1 MRLSKKDNAIEVA
14 FYCKNYDQEILIYG
28 GRFLKDLGDLS
39 NLQPSTLLISPAVNL
54 TKITCHSPNLTTTDF
69 STCTK
74 LQEIDLSDC
83 TKLGSGIGT
92 SSTLNIAACTNL
104 RSVNAF
110 NTQLTAILTNLSGG
124 NVEEI
129 RFPYSVQTITVKN
142 QPLLRSLGIPVY
154 YTGRLTDSNNR
165 FVERLVS
172 VDIANCERLESLV
185 TNYCEVDGVPVEVP
199 AFLGVKYGQTFSI
212 SNSLT
217 FLERL
222 DLSHCANLR
231 SLSLGDFTRLKELNI
246 DDITSWDATSS
257 NLGQLTLINCPNVET
272 VTFNQNT
279 LDGENSLGVAFKEG
293 TTLDLSGLTHLKHVR
308 SNVGV
313 KGLKNLLLPTSVVS
327 LVFDFPKDT
336 TYSQPFSDIEN
347 IWSRSADHSSDGFK
361 GIDLLDMDT
370 ITDFSMGS
378 LNLVE
383 NAINLN
389 IKITKTFPY
398 FNYHKTSNFFQPTG
412 IVDIS
417 DYEDSLAYLFKGVNL
432 DQLII
437 VCNKP
442 LTQSNASYMFAYASC
457 SNAETIPQLFTFLRN
472 TTDLSYMFYHA
483 SILHAPILPA
493 TTTDCRYMFYNCS
506 SMTSTPSNWL
516 NEYNRTPVSDYCYT
530 GCTGIVE
537 IDGQPGI
544 LDNIPVRWGGYERQN
559 SPYGGESITAN
570 NTLDREITSF
580 KAKGRTLRNIVTEV
594 AQTPTLM
601 SQSSSQALRSGLD
614 EHILTIDGNMP
625 KAELEGI
632 TLVNLASEKRSGYLS
647 CNKTTND
654 IRKELNQA
662 FKINDGAPFH
672 AVTLEGLT
680 LTNLIPE
687 QGKTPEITN
696 NDGSFEI
703 GKNLDDNIVIKKGKM
718 ESAIIYGKTLTNSV
732 NKDTSPLYTNDYQ
745 GTVKLYEGSD
755 FELITD
761 NYTFESATIY
771 GRTLINLLNSTHF
784 VTTSCTNPSHKG
796 NGLYTADLGD
806 WFNFGFEVPTI
817 IGQKYI
823 FHIKSANTTNGTIFV
838 NETNYYGKGIT
849 SFNTN
854 SIKYAI
860 FTATT
865 SVTFIGFGGGG
876 LSNPTI
882 DTPILMDY
890 QDGIENW
897 NWDEIPYF
905 EDMQSVKMSS
915 LMTANQDNILGKCS
929 ISVGGAYGGY
939 IKKLTD
945 TTGEFKVTNSSQDVK
960 INFGGVNTI
969 IGRDNWCYV
978 TVRFGEDMSNV
989 NFNKVRGWT
998 LLKDNRTLVFKELT
1012 YGGGGIGGLVMSN
1025 GSGLVLNQL
1034 YTFEVIAII
1043 PISSAWTFDDYVPY
1057 KTNTLSC
1064 NEEVVLRR
1072 IKETSYDTTEIRDE
1086 LDLVNGIYTKKLT
1099 EVKIT
1104 DDMLYVVSE
1113 NDEMIVFG
1121 LKWSKLPDIKVEGNM
1136 GNGTKVLCNLLQHIY
1151 VEGKQ
1156 GIFAHGMR
1164 GEFQL
1169 TISKTSSISTEAQ
1182 IRQWFK
1188 DNDLTIIYQ
1197 LTTPITKKIDLSIV
1211 DQDENTLSSMNY
1223 FEDGYISID
1232 TETGIIP
1239 KLDYTV
1245 HSSNYFELS
1254 NVRANNNYTLRYDG
1268 EPTSMTIC
1276 GNEITPMNDSI
1287 INNSSVKNNILT
1299 TNRGVSNLMLING
1312 DVTNEDIE
1320 YFKGTRSVEAL
1331 EVAVYGGV
1339 NQPVF
1344 GKGGRK

>member
-83 TKLGSGIGT
+83 SKLGSGIGT

-104 RSVNAF
+104 RSINAF

-246 DDITSWDATSS
+246 DDITSWDAASS

-516 NEYNRTPVSDYCYT
+516 NEYNRTPVSDYCYA

-614 EHILTIDGNMP
+614 ENILTIDGNMP

-662 FKINDGAPFH
+662 FKINDGVPFH

-732 NKDTSPLYTNDYQ
+732 NKDTSPLYTNNYQ
-745 GTVKLYEGSD
+745 HTIKPYEGSD
-755 FELITD
+755 FELMTD

-771 GRTLINLLNSTHF
+771 GRTLKNLLNSTHF
-784 VTTSCTNPSHKG
+784 VTNGCTNPSHNG
-796 NGLYTADLGD
+796 NGLYTADSGE
-806 WFNFGFEVPTI
+806 WFNFGFEVPTT

-823 FHIKSANTTNGTIFV
+823 FHIKSAKTTNGTIFV
-838 NETNYYGKGIT
+838 QEINSYGNKIA
-849 SFNTN
+849 SFEPNN
-854 SIKYAI
+854 IKYVI

-865 SVTFIGFGGGG
+865 NVTYFGFGGGSF
-876 LSNPTI
+876 SNPTI
-882 DTPILMDY
+882 DTPILMEY

-897 NWDEIPYF
+897 NLNEIRYF
-905 EDMQSVKMSS
+905 EGMQSVKMPV
-915 LMTANQDNILGKCS
+915 LMTHTRNLINPNECMINYSLNTSDGTIRQGTYMNN
-929 ISVGGAYGGY
+929 YY
-939 IKKLTD
+939 
-945 TTGEFKVTNSSQDVK
+945 TTGFIPVVEGKTYVRPVSSDECVVYDKNKNYLGQIEEHTFTIPTGGRYIRTMGLTNELGVTEFVA
-960 INFGGVNTI
+960 IENT
-969 IGRDNWCYV
+969 
-978 TVRFGEDMSNV
+978 
-989 NFNKVRGWT
+989 
-998 LLKDNRTLVFKELT
+998 LT
-1012 YGGGGIGGLVMSN
+1012 SYEPHKS
-1025 GSGLVLNQL
+1025 
-1034 YTFEVIAII
+1034 
-1043 PISSAWTFDDYVPY
+1043 
-1057 KTNTLSC
+1057 NTLSC
-1064 NEEVVLRR
+1064 NEEVVLRS
-1072 IKETSYDTTEIRDE
+1072 IKETNYDTTEITDK
-1086 LDLVNGIYTKKLT
+1086 LDLINNEYTQRLA
-1099 EVKIT
+1099 EVKPT
-1104 DDMLYVVSE
+1104 DDMIIYHSS
-1113 NDEMIVFG
+1113 NDSLITF
-1121 LKWSKLPDIKVEGNM
+1121 KINWSNFPDIKKEGNIN
-1136 GNGTKVLCNLLQHIY
+1136 NGTKVLCNLLPHKYSMNDHQIY
-1151 VEGKQ
+1151 
-1156 GIFAHGMR
+1156 AHGMD
-1164 GEFQL
+1164 GCFVL
-1169 TISKTSSISTEAQ
+1169 CVSKTYGSTEQ
-1182 IRQWFK
+1182 EIRQWFK

-1197 LTTPITKKIDLSIV
+1197 LTTPITRKIDLSIV

-1287 INNSSVKNNILT
+1287 INNSSVNNNILT

-1331 EVAVYGGV
+1331 EVSVHGGV
-1339 NQPVF
+1339 NQPIF

>member
-1 MRLSKKDNAIEVA
+1 MQTKYLNFGASYLYACHGDRYQHMKRWIRERLVFMDTLFEYFASTNDFVTNRANKQGYVYMVLQVYSPMYLTVKRRNQGNQTDEEESRKNKPGYEYKKVNRGETVRFSATLPTA
-14 FYCKNYDQEILIYG
+14 TDQEILIYG

-74 LQEIDLSDC
+74 HQEIDLSDGV
-83 TKLGSGIGT
+83 KLGSGIGT

-231 SLSLGDFTRLKELNI
+231 SLSLGDFTRLKEINI

-672 AVTLEGLT
+672 VVTLEGLT

-687 QGKTPEITN
+687 HGITPTITN
-696 NDGSFEI
+696 DDTKYKINN
-703 GKNLDDNIVIKKGKM
+703 NLEDSIFIKDGKM
-718 ESAIIYGKTLTNSV
+718 EQFKIYGRTLFNVVSK
-732 NKDTSPLYTNDYQ
+732 NTSPLYTNNEMSPSLICS
-745 GTVKLYEGSD
+745 GND
-755 FELITD
+755 FNLITSD
-761 NYTFESATIY
+761 DVFDSLVIHGKTDDA
-771 GRTLINLLNSTHF
+771 GNS
-784 VTTSCTNPSHKG
+784 VTTSNNSITFKEHWDGVIEGTIGSYIDNGTERFDVNSFRTDYIEVPNDLFVVINPSRYKRINYYDENKKHIRQIYIDTHE
-796 NGLYTADLGD
+796 NMRVFNNLYGENNNL
-806 WFNFGFEVPTI
+806 I
-817 IGQKYI
+817 IPSNAKYMI
-823 FHIKSANTTNGTIFV
+823 YSASMNGTGY
-838 NETNYYGKGIT
+838 TNK
-849 SFNTN
+849 
-854 SIKYAI
+854 IKIKLYDG
-860 FTATT
+860 TDW
-865 SVTFIGFGGGG
+865 G
-876 LSNPTI
+876 NPNP
-882 DTPILMDY
+882 DKVVYPIL
-890 QDGIENW
+890 
-897 NWDEIPYF
+897 
-905 EDMQSVKMSS
+905 
-915 LMTANQDNILGKCS
+915 
-929 ISVGGAYGGY
+929 
-939 IKKLTD
+939 
-945 TTGEFKVTNSSQDVK
+945 
-960 INFGGVNTI
+960 
-969 IGRDNWCYV
+969 
-978 TVRFGEDMSNV
+978 
-989 NFNKVRGWT
+989 
-998 LLKDNRTLVFKELT
+998 
-1012 YGGGGIGGLVMSN
+1012 
-1025 GSGLVLNQL
+1025 
-1034 YTFEVIAII
+1034 
-1043 PISSAWTFDDYVPY
+1043 
-1057 KTNTLSC
+1057 
-1064 NEEVVLRR
+1064 
-1072 IKETSYDTTEIRDE
+1072 
-1086 LDLVNGIYTKKLT
+1086 
-1099 EVKIT
+1099 KIT
-1104 DDMLYVVSE
+1104 DGKGKE
-1113 NDEMIVFG
+1113 NIILVDEEITLRSDG
-1121 LKWSKLPDIKVEGNM
+1121 DLKDTL
-1136 GNGTKVLCNLLQHIY
+1136 
-1151 VEGKQ
+1151 
-1156 GIFAHGMR
+1156 
-1164 GEFQL
+1164 
-1169 TISKTSSISTEAQ
+1169 
-1182 IRQWFK
+1182 
-1188 DNDLTIIYQ
+1188 DLTTGILIARVAGS
-1197 LTTPITKKIDLSIV
+1197 TSKKVNVYTIN
-1211 DQDENTLSSMNY
+1211 QDGKLLDGIKWIK
-1223 FEDGYISID
+1223 DGYIESVS
-1232 TETGIIP
+1232 EVIP
-1239 KLDYTV
+1239 NVEYTV
-1245 HSSNYFELS
+1245 HSSNYYKANISNGVYTLYFKGNPSTITIGGNVISNPISGNLITLS
-1254 NVRANNNYTLRYDG
+1254 NVSNDLITSDSSMYD
-1268 EPTSMTIC
+1268 
-1276 GNEITPMNDSI
+1276 
-1287 INNSSVKNNILT
+1287 V
-1299 TNRGVSNLMLING
+1299 MLIKD
-1312 DVTNEDIE
+1312 DVRNLTFD
-1320 YFKGTRSVEAL
+1320 YFKETRSVSGIEMQISNPNF
-1331 EVAVYGGV
+1331 ED
-1339 NQPVF
+1339 NF
-1344 GKGGRK
+1344 GKGGRRI